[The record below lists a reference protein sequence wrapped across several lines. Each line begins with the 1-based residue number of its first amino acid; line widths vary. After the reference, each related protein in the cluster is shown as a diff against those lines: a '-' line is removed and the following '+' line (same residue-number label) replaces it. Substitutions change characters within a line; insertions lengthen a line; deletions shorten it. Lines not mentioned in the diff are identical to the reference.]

1 MATDVMLFAK
11 PCPLARRHYYSYSA
25 TLNGAEIISGSHDP
39 EPDIARRLLQDGR
52 TGVVRVERWQDGK
65 SP

>member
-1 MATDVMLFAK
+1 MATDVMLYAK

-25 TLNGAEIISGSHDP
+25 SLNGVEIISGSHDP

-52 TGVVRVERWQDGK
+52 KGMVRVIRRQDGK